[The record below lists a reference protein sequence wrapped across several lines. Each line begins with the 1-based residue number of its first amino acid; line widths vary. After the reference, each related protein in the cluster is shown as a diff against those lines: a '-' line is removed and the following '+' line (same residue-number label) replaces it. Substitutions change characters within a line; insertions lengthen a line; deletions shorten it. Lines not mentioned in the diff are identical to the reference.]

1 MIRVTIWNEY
11 RHEKEMPEVAAIY
24 PEGIHNELK
33 KALSKEND
41 DFVIRAVAM
50 DDPECGLPDSVL
62 EDTDVLIWWGH
73 AHHGNVPDALA
84 EKIADRVRKGMGFI
98 ALHSSHLSKPFLK
111 LMGTSGRLN
120 WRDGDRER
128 LWTVAP
134 GHPIAKGVP
143 AYIEIPAEEMYGE
156 PFGIPEPNRLVFIG
170 WFAGGEVFRSGCC
183 FLREAGRIFY
193 FQPGHETNPT
203 YKIPEIIKIIG
214 NAVRWAY
221 NPSADYST
229 DCTDCGH
236 PAPLE
241 K

>member
-24 PEGIHNELK
+24 PDGIHNELK
-33 KALSKEND
+33 RALSKENE

-50 DDPECGLPDSVL
+50 DDPECGLPDAVL
-62 EDTDVLIWWGH
+62 DDTDVLIWWAH
-73 AHHGNVPDALA
+73 AHHGAVPDALA
-84 EKIADRVRKGMGFI
+84 DKIADRVRKGMGFI
-98 ALHSSHLSKPFLK
+98 ALHSAHFSKPFLK
-111 LMGTSGRLN
+111 LMGTSGRLE
-120 WRDGDRER
+120 WREGDRER

-143 AYIEIPAEEMYGE
+143 AYIDIPAEEMYGE
-156 PFGIPEPNRLVFIG
+156 PFGIPEPDRLVFIG

-203 YKIPEIIKIIG
+203 YKIPAIIKIIG

-221 NPSADYST
+221 NPVADYST
-229 DCTDCGH
+229 DCGH
-236 PAPLE
+236 PDPKE